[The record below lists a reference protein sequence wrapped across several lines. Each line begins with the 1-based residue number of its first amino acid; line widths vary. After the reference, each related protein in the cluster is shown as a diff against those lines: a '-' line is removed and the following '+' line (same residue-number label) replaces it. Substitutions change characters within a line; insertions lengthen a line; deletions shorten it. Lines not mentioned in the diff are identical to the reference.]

1 MAWLS
6 SSSEYELPLS
16 HSIVSEFV
24 TDAVSASVV
33 AFGALP
39 SVVAGSFVL
48 ACMVAGLEVR
58 VSLSWHLMLGAII
71 CKPQQTVSQI
81 LSD

>member
-24 TDAVSASVV
+24 TDAVLASVIV
-33 AFGALP
+33 FDALP
-39 SVVAGSFVL
+39 LVVAGSFCADL
-48 ACMVAGLEVR
+48 HSC
-58 VSLSWHLMLGAII
+58 
-71 CKPQQTVSQI
+71 
-81 LSD
+81 

>member
-1 MAWLS
+1 MAWLL
-6 SSSEYELPLS
+6 SSSEYGLPLS

-39 SVVAGSFVL
+39 SVVAGLFVL
-48 ACMVAGLEVR
+48 ACMVAGLEVG
-58 VSLSWHLMLGAII
+58 VSLGWCLVLGAIV
-71 CKPQQTVSQI
+71 CKPQWTVS
-81 LSD
+81 